1 MTSHSALSSLHAATV
16 LALSPSAPISARPQ
30 RLSRALPAQPSA
42 IPVRANEQF
51 ASEGSLSP
59 LPLQRKLA
67 IGSSNDPLEAEA
79 ETVAARVVGVAPA
92 AGPSVNSAPPALR
105 RHPTGA
111 VRPVEAPPIVHQA
124 LCTAGRPLDAH
135 TRAFMEPRI
144 GHDLSA
150 VRIHTGPRA
159 EESAQAVHALAY
171 TVGQD
176 TVFAAGQYNPQSA
189 AGRSL
194 LAHELSHTV
203 QQAGGSAHS
212 HLSSAAPALYRQSK
226 PDTPPQQTAPQD
238 TSNQKPKSDQVTIN
252 ISWDDLLNRKLTP
265 LSLLEPRQHQ
275 PQLPS
280 PGTLTLGGATAPVA
294 QNPYSPPF
302 GFSPPLNQPAPS
314 LFQPGPYLTPPGAS
328 PVIPSNPPGQSPL
341 APLPSQQSG
350 STAGGSSSAPSRL
363 SLKDI
368 GTLSLGL
375 RLGFPEMEED
385 DKPGAPP
392 SALKESLQKGEILNY
407 MITGQLPSAY
417 QLDKG
422 KLAGAIWGI
431 FSTYIAPDVA
441 RKIASG
447 MSSKHTSKGI
457 SYELDAVLLTDFS
470 GGGVSL
476 TLKY

>member
-1 MTSHSALSSLHAATV
+1 M
-16 LALSPSAPISARPQ
+16 
-30 RLSRALPAQPSA
+30 
-42 IPVRANEQF
+42 
-51 ASEGSLSP
+51 SP

-67 IGSSNDPLEAEA
+67 IGSSSDPLEAEA
-79 ETVAARVVGVAPA
+79 EAVAACVVSAPPA
-92 AGPSVNSAPPALR
+92 VEPSVNSAPPALR
-105 RHPTGA
+105 RHPAGP
-111 VRPVEAPPIVHQA
+111 VQPVEAPPIVHQE
-124 LCTAGRPLDAH
+124 LHSSGRPLDAD

-189 AGRSL
+189 TGRRL

-203 QQAGGSAHS
+203 QQSGGNPGSR
-212 HLSSAAPALYRQSK
+212 LSSAAPALYRQSK
-226 PDTPPQQTAPQD
+226 SDTPPQQTTPQD
-238 TSNQKPKSDQVTIN
+238 TSKQKPKSDQVTIN
-252 ISWDDLLNRKLTP
+252 VSWDDLLNRKLTP
-265 LSLLEPRQHQ
+265 LSLLEPRQQHQ

-294 QNPYSPPF
+294 QYPYSPPF
-302 GFSPPLNQPAPS
+302 GFSPPLNQSAPS
-314 LFQPGPYLTPPGAS
+314 LFQPGPYLTPPGQS
-328 PVIPSNPPGQSPL
+328 PGIPSYPPGQTPL
-341 APLPSQQSG
+341 GPIPGQASG
-350 STAGGSSSAPSRL
+350 SAGGASPSAPSRL

-368 GTLSLGL
+368 GSLSLGL
-375 RLGFPEMEED
+375 RLGFPEMEDD

-392 SALKESLQKGEILNY
+392 SAVKEAMQKAEILNY
-407 MITGQLPSAY
+407 MVTGQLPSAY

-441 RKIASG
+441 RKISSG

-476 TLKY
+476 TLKF